1 MPSESFPLSGFYS
14 LVYLESET
22 TISKQ
27 DFLETIFFLLFSWIS
42 PFKDKV
48 LWKRR
53 VELVDLAL
61 AWQE

>member
-27 DFLETIFFLLFSWIS
+27 DFPETTFFFAFFMDFTFQRQGL
-42 PFKDKV
+42 
-48 LWKRR
+48 
-53 VELVDLAL
+53 VEKAGG
-61 AWQE
+61 AS